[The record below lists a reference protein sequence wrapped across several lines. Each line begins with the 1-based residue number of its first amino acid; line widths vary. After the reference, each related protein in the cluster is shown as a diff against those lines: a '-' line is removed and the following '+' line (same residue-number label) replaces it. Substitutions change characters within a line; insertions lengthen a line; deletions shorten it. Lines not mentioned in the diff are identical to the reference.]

1 MSDVLEP
8 VESATEVPEFL
19 ARLRDARYVSPG
31 GTESRFLFDAVTRSV
46 GKKTSQHEIA
56 DSDDSVLQDLGTGT
70 LTYPMDVYF
79 VGDSYDTDADAF
91 FESLQDRATPDN
103 PGMLYHPRW
112 GDIPVIP
119 FSFEQAENFTG
130 TGVGMARV
138 TVEFRKTLS
147 LSYPVTDGLTEAAID
162 ADSESLRNHAAAA
175 ADEMNVAS
183 PNAYSRFRGGMRN
196 VVGTITEAVGSVTGL
211 IADVQDEVDAVSQD
225 INSALDAF
233 AAPGQIISQVGSLV
247 FGVADAVMSVPGRID
262 AYIDLAT
269 EAIEG
274 LVTQYESLVG
284 KEDRR
289 NAAHSLQSV
298 GAIVTAATAVAIMNT
313 QAAGGSS
320 TQAAGGSSTYNTRDA
335 VGAAVDALSGVYA
348 AYQDAMDTVYA
359 GLSSESIENQFVP
372 DHNTLD
378 LVCAVSTAVSRL
390 AINRAFDLKIQ
401 QSIILKAPS
410 DPITLTWELYRDM
423 DQLDFFCVTNAI
435 AGPEFVEIP
444 AGRKVVAYV

>member
-1 MSDVLEP
+1 MSDVLQP
-8 VESATEVPEFL
+8 VEPATEAPEFL

-31 GTESRFLFDAVTRSV
+31 GTESRFLFDSVMRSA
-46 GKKTSQHEIA
+46 GKKSSQHEIA

-91 FESLQDRATPDN
+91 FESLQERATPDN
-103 PGMLYHPRW
+103 PGVLQHPRW
-112 GDIPVIP
+112 GDIPVMP
-119 FSFEQAENFTG
+119 FSFEQTENFAG
-130 TGVGMARV
+130 SGVGMARI
-138 TVEFRKTLS
+138 TVEFRQTLS
-147 LSYPVTDGLTEAAID
+147 LSYPVTDGLTEAAIN
-162 ADSESLRNHAAAA
+162 ANAEALRDQAAAA
-175 ADEMNVAS
+175 ADEMNVADA
-183 PNAYSRFRGGMRN
+183 NAYSRFRAGMRN
-196 VVGTITEAVGSVTGL
+196 VVGAITGAVGSVTGL
-211 IADVQDEVDAVSQD
+211 VADVQDEVDAVTQD
-225 INSALDAF
+225 IFAALDVL
-233 AAPGQIISQVGSLV
+233 AAPGQIIGQVGALV
-247 FGVADAVMSVPGRID
+247 FGVADAIMSGPDRID

-289 NAAHSLQSV
+289 NAAHSLQST
-298 GAIVTAATAVAIMNT
+298 GALVTAATAVAVMNT
-313 QAAGGSS
+313 Q
-320 TQAAGGSSTYNTRDA
+320 YETRDA
-335 VGAAVDALSGVYA
+335 VGDAVDALAGVYA
-348 AYQDAMDTVYA
+348 AYQDAMDTVYT

-378 LVCAVSTAVSRL
+378 LVYEISAAVSRL

-401 QSIILKAPS
+401 QSVILTAPS
-410 DPITLTWELYRDM
+410 DPITLTWELYRDL
-423 DQLDFFCVTNAI
+423 DQLDFFCATNAI